1 MFRLTQAHSPEGSG
15 GWWTAPGMPKDENS
29 QKLAWWSTDC
39 TFPETVTPSM
49 IKAREAL
56 QGMVCGCHLVATLGS
71 AGCAWP
77 GRASGCGGKSA
88 CSWSRQSTNCSKSLL
103 RRPKDLQESNNLFM
117 GRACRAGVKG
127 THVQRRSEASWFLE
141 CQPQMAPSTQ
151 HTHTSHCR
159 PLASLPATHSLRS
172 SGIQPGFLGLKC
184 SA

>member
-77 GRASGCGGKSA
+77 GGPQGVEESQPAVGAASPQTAPKASFGDL
-88 CSWSRQSTNCSKSLL
+88 RTSKSQITCLWVGHAEQGL
-103 RRPKDLQESNNLFM
+103 RARMSNRGLKPPGFW
-117 GRACRAGVKG
+117 
-127 THVQRRSEASWFLE
+127 SASLRWPPL
-141 CQPQMAPSTQ
+141 PN
-151 HTHTSHCR
+151 THTQAIAGH
-159 PLASLPATHSLRS
+159 LPA
-172 SGIQPGFLGLKC
+172 FLLPT
-184 SA
+184 A